1 MAKKNISKK
10 GRFSRPER
18 KSQILQ
24 ILRDAG
30 DRGASPLTATQIAER
45 ANLSASSHLNGILQ
59 EMCDDAM
66 ICLDVE
72 SYRGAV
78 GVRFLYYV

>member
-30 DRGASPLTATQIAER
+30 DRGASPLTATQIAQR
-45 ANLSASSHLNGILQ
+45 ANMAVSSHLNSILE
-59 EMCDDAM
+59 EMCDDN
-66 ICLDVE
+66 LVGVDVQP
-72 SYRGAV
+72 YRGAV
-78 GVRFLYYV
+78 AVRFLYYV